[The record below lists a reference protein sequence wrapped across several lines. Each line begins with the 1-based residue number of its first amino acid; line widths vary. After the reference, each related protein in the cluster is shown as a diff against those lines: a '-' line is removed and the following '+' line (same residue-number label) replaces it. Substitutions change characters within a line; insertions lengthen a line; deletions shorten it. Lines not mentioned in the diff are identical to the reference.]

1 MEIGMIY
8 NCYRELTLSIQEI
21 FVEYVL
27 CPGVVKRETR
37 SLRHPLSSRL
47 QSKEKEV
54 AFPHCLCVPALQVRL
69 LLIREGIERLTLWI
83 CRDAVPLCNKSSSA
97 RGYGILVSTA
107 PFVVMPCLFFTS
119 FQLNSCEREP
129 ATFIHLSHK
138 CVPPTCLSSA
148 PASIWVQSERTDQ
161 IKPCADQRRVL
172 FS

>member
-1 MEIGMIY
+1 MC

-21 FVEYVL
+21 FVEYIL
-27 CPGVVKRETR
+27 CPGPAKRQDPWGTR
-37 SLRHPLSSRL
+37 SHKGYSQKKRKWLFFI
-47 QSKEKEV
+47 
-54 AFPHCLCVPALQVRL
+54 AFCVPVLQVRL

-83 CRDAVPLCNKSSSA
+83 CHDAVPLCNESSSA
-97 RGYGILVSTA
+97 RGYGFLVSTA

-148 PASIWVQSERTDQ
+148 PASIWVQSESADQ
-161 IKPCADQRRVL
+161 IKHCADQGRGL